1 VVSFNSHQMGFGYDD
16 IMCRVYGFKGTVD
29 THYFGNVSVKTTE
42 IHTDGSVGNLFTD
55 GVVTNIA
62 TFRDNVTK
70 GDCAN
75 LTVPASVRSNL
86 TTILGRTAAYKNGV
100 VTWEEMM
107 RKQEKFAPDLK
118 GLKA

>member
-1 VVSFNSHQMGFGYDD
+1 
-16 IMCRVYGFKGTVD
+16 MCRVYGFKGTAD
-29 THYFGNVSVKTTE
+29 THYFRNVSVKTTDL
-42 IHTDGSVGNLFTD
+42 HTDGSVGNLFTD

-62 TFRDNVTK
+62 TFRDNITK
-70 GDCAN
+70 GECAN

-86 TTILGRTAAYKNGV
+86 TTVLGRTAAYKHGM

-107 RKQEKFAPDLK
+107 RKKEKFAPDLK